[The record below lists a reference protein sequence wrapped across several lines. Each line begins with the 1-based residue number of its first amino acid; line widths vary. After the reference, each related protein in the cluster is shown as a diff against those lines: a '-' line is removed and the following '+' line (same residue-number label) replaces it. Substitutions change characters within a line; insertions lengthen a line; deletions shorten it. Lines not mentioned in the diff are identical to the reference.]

1 MNRMISSSCEPT
13 REESDVGEEEPCG
26 CCGDGG
32 LEVLGEAPA
41 SAEQGEGCFADP
53 SSGQQLEAFDALWAL
68 DDFDGPRP
76 AVGEGLEQ
84 LLATIDAVGEY
95 MAQSRQASAQRAQ
108 QRHGPVAVLHVG
120 GVHQHGEQETL
131 GIGDDMALAPLDPLG
146 SVEAAWA
153 AAFQIGR
160 AHVWTPV
167 TNAQLVCRLL
177 L

>member
-26 CCGDGG
+26 CCGYGG

-41 SAEQGEGCFADP
+41 SAEPGEGAFDDP

-84 LLATIDAVGEY
+84 LLATIDAVGEDRKSHR
-95 MAQSRQASAQRAQ
+95 MHSS
-108 QRHGPVAVLHVG
+108 HSS
-120 GVHQHGEQETL
+120 
-131 GIGDDMALAPLDPLG
+131 PL
-146 SVEAAWA
+146 
-153 AAFQIGR
+153 
-160 AHVWTPV
+160 
-167 TNAQLVCRLL
+167 RL
-177 L
+177 